1 MVSPRKPVRAVDW
14 SEMRQRLT
22 AAQERIERR
31 WALPPQEKRRILQE
45 RARLLA
51 REPEG
56 QRPSAGRL
64 DVVEFLLAYE
74 HYGIES
80 SYVREV
86 YPLRELTALPG
97 TPPFVLGVTN
107 VRGKILSVMDMKRF
121 FDLPAKGLTDLNKI
135 IIVRTDTMELG
146 ILADAILGMRVVAR
160 EELQSSLPTL
170 TGIRAEYLRGVTR
183 ERLVVLDMERMLSD
197 KGIIVDQQVEV

>member
-31 WALPPQEKRRILQE
+31 WELPPPEKRKILRE
-45 RARLLA
+45 RACLLA
-51 REPEG
+51 REPDD
-56 QRPSAGRL
+56 QRPSAGCL

-107 VRGKILSVMDMKRF
+107 VRGQILSVMDIKRF
-121 FDLPAKGLTDLNKI
+121 FDLPDKGLTDLNKI
-135 IIVRTDTMELG
+135 IIVRTEAMELG

-170 TGIRAEYLRGVTR
+170 TGIRAEYLRGVTK
-183 ERLVVLDMERMLSD
+183 ERLVVLDMDRMLSD
-197 KGIIVDQQVEV
+197 NEIIVDQQVEV

>member
-1 MVSPRKPVRAVDW
+1 MGSPRKPVRAVDW
-14 SEMRQRLT
+14 SEVRHRLA

-31 WALPPQEKRRILQE
+31 WALPSQEKRKILRE

-51 REPEG
+51 REPED
-56 QRPSAGRL
+56 QRPSAGCL
-64 DVVEFLLAYE
+64 DAVEFLLAYE

-107 VRGKILSVMDMKRF
+107 VRGQILSVMDIKRF
-121 FDLPAKGLTDLNKI
+121 FDLPDKGLTDLNKI
-135 IIVRTDTMELG
+135 IIVRTEAMELG
-146 ILADAILGMRVVAR
+146 ILADAILGMRVVAT

-170 TGIRAEYLRGVTR
+170 TGIRAEYLRGVTK

-197 KGIIVDQQVEV
+197 KGIIVDQQAET